1 MSKLRGEGPFLCEVR
16 NFKGEVEQAAIWG
29 PTPSGNA
36 KVIGASS
43 IQLPDVRSVTV
54 ADRDGHP
61 LGTANVD

>member
-1 MSKLRGEGPFLCEVR
+1 MQGR
-16 NFKGEVEQAAIWG
+16 VEQAAVWG

-43 IQLPDVRSVTV
+43 IQLRNVRSVTV
-54 ADRDGHP
+54 ADYDGHL